1 LCYSAE
7 AWYCHLPSPL
17 FFVGLFVW
25 LVTLLWNEGPSM
37 AAQSM
42 GSQAG
47 FPEVHA
53 HRGGAGLA
61 PENTLAAFG
70 KAIGLGVDAL
80 EMDLH
85 VTRDGEVVVIHDET
99 LDRTT
104 DGRGSIADLT
114 LEEVRRWDAGGK
126 FAPRF
131 RGEPIP
137 TLREVI
143 ELVRASGNIRIRLD
157 LEIKFGEGQEG
168 RPEDFEERVLE
179 ILRQTGFV
187 ERVNVIS
194 FHHPSLVKVK
204 ALEAKIRTGL
214 LEGGQQP
221 PRDPA
226 GLVRQYQADYY
237 SPRFRQVT
245 ATVVAALHQA
255 GIPIVPWTVNE
266 QTEMRRLMT
275 LGIGTQAGDGIAT
288 DFPDR
293 LLSLL
298 KGQQ

>member
-1 LCYSAE
+1 VCRIRFHSICFPLIWVVFCVIGLRAAE
-7 AWYCHLPSPL
+7 GS
-17 FFVGLFVW
+17 G
-25 LVTLLWNEGPSM
+25 M
-37 AAQSM
+37 AASSM
-42 GSQAG
+42 ENAPR
-47 FPEVHA
+47 FLDVHG
-53 HRGGAGLA
+53 HRGAAGLA
-61 PENTLAAFG
+61 PENTLAAFR
-70 KAIGLGVDAL
+70 KAMELGVDAL

-104 DGRGSIADLT
+104 DGRGSIGDLT
-114 LEEVRRWDAGGK
+114 LEEVKRWDAGGK
-126 FAPRF
+126 FAPAF
-131 RGEPIP
+131 REERIP

-143 ELVRASGNIRIRLD
+143 KLVEASGNIRIRLD

-168 RPEDFEERVLE
+168 KPEEFEERVLE
-179 ILRQTGFV
+179 VLRQTGFV

-194 FHHPSLVKVK
+194 FHHPSLVKIK
-204 ALEAKIRTGL
+204 ALEPKIRTGL
-214 LEGGQQP
+214 LKGGQQSP
-221 PRDPA
+221 QDPV

-245 ATVVAALHQA
+245 AAVVVALHQA

-266 QTEMRRLMT
+266 EAEMRRLMT

-293 LLSLL
+293 LLNLL